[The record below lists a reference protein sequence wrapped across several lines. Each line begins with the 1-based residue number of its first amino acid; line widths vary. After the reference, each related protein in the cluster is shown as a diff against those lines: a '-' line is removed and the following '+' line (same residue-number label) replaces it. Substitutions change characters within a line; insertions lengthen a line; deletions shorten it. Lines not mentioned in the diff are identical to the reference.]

1 MKCRRCSGALVSE
14 WLIDILDETGQIQ
27 CNGWRCINCGNIEE
41 AVILSHQLAS
51 LSASSMTRPRP
62 LRGRA
67 RLRHASAKSLARV

>member
-1 MKCRRCSGALVSE
+1 MKCRRCSGTLVQD

-27 CNGWRCINCGNIEE
+27 CDGWRCVNCGNIEE

-51 LSASSMTRPRP
+51 LSSISRPLP

-67 RLRHASAKSLARV
+67 RRRASRTRTLTSA